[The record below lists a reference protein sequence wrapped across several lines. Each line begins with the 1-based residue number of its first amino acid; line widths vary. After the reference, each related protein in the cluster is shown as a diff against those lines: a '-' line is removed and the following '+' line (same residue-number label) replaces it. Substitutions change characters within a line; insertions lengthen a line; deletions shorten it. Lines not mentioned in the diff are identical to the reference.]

1 MRKTVLISIVFI
13 ALGTAMWGFF
23 GQKSSKNKATTTT
36 IAPPLIGWMKNFTP
50 ADPVGPA
57 MKLEVLAQN
66 GKFLSLKKF
75 RGKLLLINFWATWC
89 TPCILEMP
97 SLVTLQKKRG
107 GKDFTVLAL
116 SQDFRAWKAINPF
129 LEKYKLD
136 GLPIYVDRKST
147 TGIKLKV
154 IGLPT
159 SVLISPAGKVLGH
172 LKGIAEWDS
181 PEALALIDYYRRLR
195 R

>member
-1 MRKTVLISIVFI
+1 MGPEI
-13 ALGTAMWGFF
+13 
-23 GQKSSKNKATTTT
+23 
-36 IAPPLIGWMKNFTP
+36 NF
-50 ADPVGPA
+50 
-57 MKLEVLAQN
+57 EVLAQN
-66 GKFLSLKKF
+66 GKILSRNKLK
-75 RGKLLLINFWATWC
+75 GKLLLINFWATWC
-89 TPCILEMP
+89 APCILEMP

-107 GKDFTVLAL
+107 GNDFTVLAL
-116 SQDFRAWKAINPF
+116 SQDFQEWKAINPF

-159 SVLISPAGKVLGH
+159 SVLISPAGKVLGYR
-172 LKGIAEWDS
+172 KGVAEWDS

>member
-13 ALGTAMWGFF
+13 TLGTAMWGLS
-23 GQKSSKNKATTTT
+23 GQKSSENTAASNT
-36 IAPPLIGWMKNFTP
+36 IAPLLTGWMKNFTP
-50 ADPVGPA
+50 ADRVGPA
-57 MKLEVLAQN
+57 MKLEVLDQN
-66 GKFLSLKKF
+66 GKIFSLNKF

-89 TPCILEMP
+89 TPCIQEMP

-107 GKDFTVLAL
+107 GSDFTVLAL
-116 SQDFRAWKAINPF
+116 SQDFQEWKAIKPF

-136 GLPIYVDRKST
+136 GIPIYVDSKSAI
-147 TGIKLKV
+147 GIKLKV

-159 SVLISPAGKVLGH
+159 SVLLSPAGKVLGY
-172 LKGIAEWDS
+172 LKGVAEWDS
-181 PEALALIDYYRRLR
+181 PEAIALIDYYRSLR